1 MARKR
6 QTTGMPKKDR
16 NKDENLENS
25 GLIDNLLGKPKT
37 RTERE
42 EALNRLI
49 QRSVQIIVGLIVVVI
64 GAVLIYQLAIVPQL
78 SVATVNGDRITVS
91 QFRQRVDFE
100 RAIAIQNYNIRYSQL
115 QQQAQIFGMDIN
127 QLAQQ
132 DQQFM
137 ALAQELQSDDI
148 LGNRVLDDMI
158 DEILI
163 QQEFNELGLNV
174 DDAQIEFARQ
184 EFFGFDPT
192 EASMIGTPATAT
204 LSPTPSS
211 TPLVSPTPSPTPL
224 PTNTP
229 TLTPSPTLDPEAT
242 AEATAEMTPEVTA
255 EVTEAPT
262 IPPTPT
268 TSQTEAYENYEE
280 SIELFEQNVV
290 DAEASRAALELFWE
304 REAVRL
310 AVQDAVVG
318 DIETTLHANAR
329 HILVETEEEAN
340 EILAALQSGESFA
353 LLAQARS
360 SDTGSG
366 QRGGELG
373 WNPVDLY
380 VPEFAEAL
388 RTGEIGALLGP
399 VETDFGFH
407 IIQIIAREDREV
419 DETTAQLLAQSI
431 FGTWVQNRREAI
443 EAEDGITINENWP
456 EFLG

>member
-16 NKDENLENS
+16 NKDDALENA
-25 GLIDNLLGKPKT
+25 GFIDNFLGNPKS
-37 RTERE
+37 RAERE
-42 EALNRLI
+42 QALNRLI
-49 QRSVQIIVGLIVVVI
+49 QRSVMIIVGIIVVLMAAI
-64 GAVLIYQLAIVPQL
+64 LIYQLAVVPQL
-78 SVATVNGDRITVS
+78 SVATVNGERITVG

-100 RAIAIQNYNIRYSQL
+100 RAIAIQSYNARASQL
-115 QQQAQIFGMDIN
+115 QQQAQIFGMDVN

-137 ALAQELQSDDI
+137 ALSQELQDDDI

-158 DEILI
+158 NEILI
-163 QQEFNELGLNV
+163 QQEFDTLGLSV
-174 DDAQIEFARQ
+174 DESQIDSARQ
-184 EFFGFDPT
+184 DFFGFDPT
-192 EASMIGTPATAT
+192 EVSMIGTPATAT

-229 TLTPSPTLDPEAT
+229 TLTPEPTLDPEAT
-242 AEATAEMTPEVTA
+242 AETTAEATV
-255 EVTEAPT
+255 EVTEAAT
-262 IPPTPT
+262 IPPSPT

-280 SIELFEQNVV
+280 SLDLFEQNVV
-290 DAEASRAALELFWE
+290 DAESSRAALELFWE
-304 REAVRL
+304 REAIRL
-310 AVQDAVVG
+310 SVQEAIVG
-318 DIETTLHANAR
+318 EIETTLYANAR

-340 EILAALQSGESFA
+340 EIVVALQSGESFA

-373 WNPVDLY
+373 WNPVGFY
-380 VPEFAEAL
+380 VPEFSEAL
-388 RTGEIGALLGP
+388 RTGEIGTLIGP

-419 DETTAQLLAQSI
+419 DAQTLEQLQFSI
-431 FGTWVQNRREAI
+431 FGTWIENRREEI
-443 EAEDGITINENWP
+443 EAEDGITINDNWP
-456 EFLG
+456 DFLG